1 MPITIG
7 QKPESSFA
15 DPLGLLSDCHR
26 RIEHFLGLL
35 ITVTA
40 DARGGA
46 LSDEQ
51 RQALAAAGRYF
62 REAAPKHIEDEERS
76 LFPRLRDSHDAQAR
90 EAMATIKELA
100 EDHVVLERGHAEVD
114 PLVERWMDDGSLP
127 EPDARR
133 LVTVL
138 EELRT
143 IYERHIAIEDHDVFP
158 LAGRV
163 LNQEAIA
170 ALGREMAAR
179 RGLTSNDAW
188 RGPRPT

>member
-7 QKPESSFA
+7 KKPESSFA

-40 DARGGA
+40 GARGGA
-46 LSDEQ
+46 LSGEQ
-51 RQALAAAGRYF
+51 RDALVTAGRYF
-62 REAAPKHIEDEERS
+62 RDAAPLHKEDEERS
-76 LFPRLRDSHDAQAR
+76 LFPRMRGSRDKQVHAAL
-90 EAMATIKELA
+90 ATIEELE
-100 EDHVVLERGHAEVD
+100 EDHAVLDRGHVEVD
-114 PLVERWMDDGSLP
+114 ALIERWMDEGSLP
-127 EPDARR
+127 KSEVQR

-138 EELRT
+138 DELRT

-158 LAGRV
+158 LAGRALDAPAV
-163 LNQEAIA
+163 A

-179 RGLTSNDAW
+179 RGLK
-188 RGPRPT
+188 PTDSLS

>member
-7 QKPESSFA
+7 KKPESSFA

-26 RIEHFLGLL
+26 RIERFLGLL

-46 LSDEQ
+46 LTQEQ
-51 RQALAAAGRYF
+51 REALVAAGRYF
-62 REAAPKHIEDEERS
+62 RESAPKHLEDEERS
-76 LFPRLRDSHDAQAR
+76 LFPRMRDSHDAQVRA
-90 EAMATIKELA
+90 AMATIKELE
-100 EDHVVLERGHAEVD
+100 EDHVVVDRAHAEVD
-114 PLVERWMDDGSLP
+114 SLVERWRDDGSLP
-127 EPDARR
+127 APDAQR
-133 LVTVL
+133 LATVL

-163 LNQEAIA
+163 LNQAAIA

-179 RGLTSNDAW
+179 RGLTTSDAL
-188 RGPRPT
+188 G

>member
-7 QKPESSFA
+7 KKPESSFA

-46 LSDEQ
+46 LTGEQ
-51 RQALAAAGRYF
+51 REALVAAGRYF
-62 REAAPKHIEDEERS
+62 REAAPLHKEDEERS
-76 LFPRLRDSHDAQAR
+76 LFPRMRDSR
-90 EAMATIKELA
+90 EKQVRTALATIEEL
-100 EDHVVLERGHAEVD
+100 EQDHAVLDRGHVEVD
-114 PLVERWMDDGSLP
+114 ALIERWMDEGSLP
-127 EPDARR
+127 ATDVQR

-138 EELRT
+138 EELRA
-143 IYERHIAIEDHDVFP
+143 IYEHHIAIEDHDVFP
-158 LAGRV
+158 LAGRT
-163 LNQEAIA
+163 LDAPAIA

-179 RGLTSNDAW
+179 RGLQ
-188 RGPRPT
+188 PTDSLG

>member
-7 QKPESSFA
+7 KKPESSFA

-26 RIEHFLGLL
+26 RIERFLGLL

-46 LSDEQ
+46 LSAEQ
-51 RQALAAAGRYF
+51 REALVAAGRYF

-76 LFPRLRDSHDAQAR
+76 LFPRMRDSPDRQVRAAL
-90 EAMATIKELA
+90 ATIKELE
-100 EDHVVLERGHAEVD
+100 EDHVVVDRAHIEVD
-114 PLVERWMDDGSLP
+114 SLVERWVDDGSLP
-127 EPDARR
+127 ASDARR

-163 LNQEAIA
+163 LNEAAITQI
-170 ALGREMAAR
+170 GREMAER
-179 RGLTSNDAW
+179 RGLKATDAL
-188 RGPRPT
+188 R

>member
-7 QKPESSFA
+7 KKPESSFA

-26 RIEHFLGLL
+26 RIERFLGLL

-46 LSDEQ
+46 LSAEQ
-51 RQALAAAGRYF
+51 REALVAAGRYF

-76 LFPRLRDSHDAQAR
+76 LFPRMRDSHDAQAR
-90 EAMATIKELA
+90 AAMATIKELE
-100 EDHVVLERGHAEVD
+100 EDHVVVDRAHMEVD
-114 PLVERWMDDGSLP
+114 SLVERWMDDGALP
-127 EPDARR
+127 ASDARR
-133 LVTVL
+133 LLSVL
-138 EELRT
+138 EELRA

-163 LNQEAIA
+163 LNEAAIA
-170 ALGREMAAR
+170 ALGREMASR
-179 RGLTSNDAW
+179 RGLAPSDVL
-188 RGPRPT
+188 G